1 MENLRQ
7 CWHLFLILLLGMLG
21 GGIVVLLKNG
31 FNDSTGSI
39 ADWVSGI
46 GTLGALIFA
55 YKEIIDSRKQF
66 DEEHKAKLKVYA
78 NWKEPLNLKVE
89 ETETNKILHTDLNGE
104 ISLHIIPVNKGLASG
119 IYRYFGICKAEKVG
133 EIISL
138 VKKAERGKLSYEEE
152 FNLLN
157 LICYDP
163 VDVGQTD
170 KNHDM
175 NVTGLLYPDAKKV
188 FQTLKPNNVGEIL
201 NKNKKKI
208 EEKLEV
214 NIFKNK
220 LAVLYIDPQM
230 KIYSFEVEPF
240 QG

>member
-55 YKEIIDSRKQF
+55 YKEIIDTRKQF

-78 NWKEPLNLKVE
+78 NWKEPLNLNIE
-89 ETETNKILHTDLNGE
+89 ETETDIILHTDLNGE

-138 VKKAERGKLSYEEE
+138 VKKAERGKLSYKEES
-152 FNLLN
+152 NLLD

-163 VDVGQTD
+163 GDVGQTD

-175 NVTGLLYPDAKKV
+175 NVTGLLYPDAKQV

-201 NKNKKKI
+201 NKDKKKI
-208 EEKLEV
+208 EEKL
-214 NIFKNK
+214 
-220 LAVLYIDPQM
+220 
-230 KIYSFEVEPF
+230 
-240 QG
+240 

>member
-1 MENLRQ
+1 MKNSKQ
-7 CWHLFLILLLGMLG
+7 CWHPFLVLLLGMLG
-21 GGIVVLLKNG
+21 GSIVVLLKNG

-138 VKKAERGKLSYEEE
+138 VKKAERDKLSYEEE

>member
-55 YKEIIDSRKQF
+55 YKEIIDTRKQF

-78 NWKEPLNLKVE
+78 NWKEPLNLNIE
-89 ETETNKILHTDLNGE
+89 ETETDIILHTDLNGE

-133 EIISL
+133 EIIS
-138 VKKAERGKLSYEEE
+138 S
-152 FNLLN
+152 
-157 LICYDP
+157 
-163 VDVGQTD
+163 
-170 KNHDM
+170 
-175 NVTGLLYPDAKKV
+175 
-188 FQTLKPNNVGEIL
+188 
-201 NKNKKKI
+201 
-208 EEKLEV
+208 
-214 NIFKNK
+214 
-220 LAVLYIDPQM
+220 
-230 KIYSFEVEPF
+230 
-240 QG
+240 